1 MREVVIQ
8 IPDFNAEQNIEIEV
22 KINGKKKV
30 LEYRVEILEWEHQE
44 PSPQERISI
53 LKRYISDHND
63 NWELMQIGSPT
74 RANIPIMFRRKKINQ
89 NSGAGSQNSEFESP
103 IPDLQ

>member
-30 LEYRVEILEWEHQE
+30 LEYRVEILEWEQE
-44 PSPQERISI
+44 QPTPQERISI
-53 LKRYISDHND
+53 LKRYINEHND
-63 NWELMQIGSPT
+63 NWELMQIGAPSK
-74 RANIPIMFRRKKINQ
+74 ANIPIMFRKKKIETGNQ
-89 NSGAGSQNSEFESP
+89 ETGLQSSASG
-103 IPDLQ
+103 LH

>member
-30 LEYRVEILEWEHQE
+30 LQYRVEILEWQQQQ
-44 PSPQERISI
+44 PTPQERISI
-53 LKRYISDHND
+53 LKRYINEHND
-63 NWELMQIGSPT
+63 NWELMQIGAPT
-74 RANIPIMFRRKKINQ
+74 KANIPIMFRKKKIDTETDDSVPSPA
-89 NSGAGSQNSEFESP
+89 SG
-103 IPDLQ
+103 LH

>member
-30 LEYRVEILEWEHQE
+30 LEYRVEILEWEQE
-44 PSPQERISI
+44 QPSPQERISI
-53 LKRYISDHND
+53 LKRYIKDHNND
-63 NWELMQIGSPT
+63 WELMQIGSPT
-74 RANIPIMFRRKKINQ
+74 RANIPIMFRRKQIGKKSENRRP
-89 NSGAGSQNSEFESP
+89 NAGASVS
-103 IPDLQ
+103 DLQ